1 MTMGQPGQPM
11 PGLGEAM
18 EKFLGIPAPGVMLAE
33 LQRLNNNMEIMAPD
47 LHKLANALEKLQS
60 DDMRNLSA
68 ALNSIK
74 AGDFLRTL
82 NGFTSLMQ
90 QIYEHLWGKS

>member
-1 MTMGQPGQPM
+1 MDQRGQP

-33 LQRLNNNMEIMAPD
+33 LQRLNNNMEIMHPD
-47 LHKLANALEKLQS
+47 LHRLANALEKLQS

-82 NGFTSLMQ
+82 NSFTSLMQ
-90 QIYEHLWGKS
+90 QIYERLWGKS